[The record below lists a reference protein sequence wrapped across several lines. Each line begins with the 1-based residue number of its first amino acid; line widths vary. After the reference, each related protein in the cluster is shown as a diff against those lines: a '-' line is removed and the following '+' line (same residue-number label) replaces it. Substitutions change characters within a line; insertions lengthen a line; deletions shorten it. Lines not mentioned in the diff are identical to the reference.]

1 MKMRFNKE
9 FKKAINE
16 KYNYSNPEF
25 EAKIKVEKPTK
36 YYKPKLKY
44 TMTLVLSTMI
54 VTLFVAVIGFNWWL
68 IYNNK
73 RSSNIEKM
81 IMEEYGVSI
90 INEVSKHECKE
101 FTILVYSIRDK
112 NNKKDILLA
121 LENNYND
128 SFAEAKLF
136 IEFNSYVQTYEVNDK
151 TNFFKLGL
159 SDQNGEL
166 NIKLLINN
174 EVKLNFIHIY

>member
-68 IYNNK
+68 SYNNMK
-73 RSSNIEKM
+73 SSNIEEM

-90 INEVSKHECKE
+90 INEVSKHECDK
-101 FTILVYSIRDK
+101 FTIFVYHTTDNNGKEDIFLSV
-112 NNKKDILLA
+112 NNK
-121 LENNYND
+121 YND
-128 SFAEAKLF
+128 SIGEVKLYVEINNNIQVYDVQRKNNIIKLKLF
-136 IEFNSYVQTYEVNDK
+136 EQK
-151 TNFFKLGL
+151 
-159 SDQNGEL
+159 GEL
-166 NIKLLINN
+166 IISLFASN
-174 EVKLNFIHIY
+174 EKKLNFIHII